1 MAKYI
6 LSEEKDE
13 LAIDLEEIK
22 QFFMTEKAV
31 GGYRTK
37 EETTH
42 RLGINSLLLDIPRLA
57 LYDAP
62 ELKQKYPNGV
72 VTENYVLIPA
82 DQFENL
88 KEKSIVL
95 TPNDPYITKKMN
107 MDNLVEFF
115 TQYMNSFI
123 EVALNIELTP
133 KDKEEISKD
142 LKKYKIDEDIVSQ
155 PEKTT
160 NRELLKALE
169 GHGYGFENVIKN
181 SVDLTPDVKEVLK
194 NNEKYLENLDSIKQK
209 VQDIKI
215 NEVNDNIN
223 LEQFFELV
231 DKAAYG
237 TISPTLPLKIVQK
250 KIDTLIKATSDAK
263 EFTEKADDNLLPFLV
278 NLTDSQFKLA
288 VEHIFKN
295 VFGGI
300 EQQTQLNQHARQDLA
315 LKITNEPDCNV
326 EKRDLIISVIT
337 GFDVMSGEVK
347 LTSVNGRKMRK

>member
-6 LSEEKDE
+6 LSEENDE
-13 LAIDLEEIK
+13 LEIDLQEMKE
-22 QFFMTEKAV
+22 FFMTEKALV
-31 GGYRTK
+31 GYNRK
-37 EETTH
+37 EETSH
-42 RLGINSLLLDIPRLA
+42 LLGLNSLLLDIPRLS
-57 LYDAP
+57 LYDSP

-72 VTENYVLIPA
+72 VTENFVLIPA

-88 KEKSIVL
+88 KQKSIIMK
-95 TPNDPYITKKMN
+95 PNDPYATKKMN

-115 TQYMNSFI
+115 TQYMNAFV
-123 EVALNIELTP
+123 EVALNIELTE

-142 LKKYKIDEDIVSQ
+142 LKKYKIEDDIVPQ

-160 NRELLKALE
+160 NRELLKTLE

-194 NNEKYLENLDSIKQK
+194 NNEKYLQNLDSIKQK

-215 NEVNDNIN
+215 NEVNDNISV
-223 LEQFFELV
+223 EEFVEMV

-237 TISPTLPLKIVQK
+237 IISPTLPLKIVNK
-250 KIDTLIKATSDAK
+250 KIDSLAKATSDAK
-263 EFTEKADDNLLPFLV
+263 QFTEKAEDNLLPFLV

-288 VEHIFKN
+288 VENIFKN

-300 EQQTQLNQHARQDLA
+300 DLQTQLKLDARQDLA
-315 LKITNEPDCNV
+315 TKIANEPDCNLA
-326 EKRDLIISVIT
+326 KRDLIISVIT
-337 GFDVMSGEVK
+337 GYDMISRDVR
-347 LTSVNGRKMRK
+347 LTSINGKRRVM